1 MHRIFEQCVTGE
13 IMADRDVLIGK
24 SIAINTR
31 LRASLEK
38 SVKAK
43 QMLDIGWTRDDQEVP
58 KTGEMGLCPNLIPGS
73 RVRALGKLGSWT
85 ASFNNGGQFILHG
98 DTTSFFGA
106 ASKDGDMRIKGFA
119 GDYLGYSM
127 EGGTIIGEDGA
138 GNDCAHNLLGGT
150 IIVNGNVGARVGSGM
165 KGGIVIVHGDVGRD
179 PGAGMKGGKIIV
191 NGRCPNPANGVSM
204 SALTKK
210 EVSEI
215 NSQISNQEYHIPN
228 DALCLQAK
236 EIIQVDNDSDF
247 FSDSDLSN
255 ISIVSN
261 NRKSLNSSFP
271 CDTVKLIG
279 KDSPI
284 ALPIPMIPFI
294 DDGGLLTDYDS
305 QSQAVKE
312 KLIEQPFLVTKNPR
326 PIDLLLLG
334 SENLS
339 QFTKNHE
346 NLSGIIIDFDTIA
359 PLDDE
364 SLDGLRVAI
373 LSLLGEGKLMI
384 SINGLG
390 AISAAHARAG
400 KHQFDSV
407 VARMHDNS
415 GITEAAALPIIGRSI
430 KENLGEGISEPGVI
444 LEFPCN
450 ANDIAVLCA
459 SGLSFAICPPP
470 FEEPEDIAYWLAG
483 ISDDLNLILRRIGI
497 SSIDNVSRSN
507 LRANDYDTAA
517 VSGLRLAGFER
528 PLPHWFS

>member
-1 MHRIFEQCVTGE
+1 
-13 IMADRDVLIGK
+13 MADRDVLIGK

-38 SVKAK
+38 SVNAK

-58 KTGEMGLCPNLIPGS
+58 KSGEMGLCPNLIPGS

-127 EGGTIIGEDGA
+127 EGGIIIGEDGA
-138 GNDCAHNLLGGT
+138 GNDCGHTLVGGT

-165 KGGIVIVHGDVGRD
+165 KGGLVIVHGDVGRD

-204 SALTKK
+204 SALSKK

-215 NSQISNQEYHIPN
+215 NSQISDQEYHIPN
-228 DALCLQAK
+228 DALCLQPK
-236 EIIQVDNDSDF
+236 EIIEVDNDFDF

-261 NRKSLNSSFP
+261 NRKPLNSSYP

-279 KDSPI
+279 KESPI
-284 ALPIPMIPFI
+284 ALPIPLIPFI
-294 DDGGLLTDYDS
+294 EDGGLLTDYDS

-326 PIDLLLLG
+326 PIDLLLLN
-334 SENLS
+334 SENLTHFS
-339 QFTKNHE
+339 HNYD
-346 NLSGIIIDFDTIA
+346 NLSGVMIDFDTLS

-364 SLDGLRVAI
+364 ALDGLRVVI
-373 LSLLGEGKLMI
+373 RSLIGDGKLMV
-384 SINGLG
+384 SIHGLG
-390 AISAAHARAG
+390 TISAAHSRAN

-407 VARMHDNS
+407 IARMHDNS
-415 GITEAAALPIIGRSI
+415 GITESAALPIIGRSI
-430 KENLGEGISEPGVI
+430 KENLSDGNSEPGAI

-459 SGLSFAICPPP
+459 SGLSFTVCPPP

-483 ISDDLNLILRRIGI
+483 ISDDLNQILRRIGM
-497 SSIDNVSRSN
+497 SSIDNVARSN

-528 PLPHWFS
+528 PLPH